1 MAYNERIFSEAE
13 EILKKRRDGAEA
25 DAERRREEFFRECP
39 QAEETDAR
47 MRSAVLGLVKVI
59 GSGEN
64 AREYVEKLKNV
75 NLKARAELE
84 ALLRKNGRPAD
95 YLAPR
100 YVCPLC
106 GDTGIRDGALCS
118 CHKQLLKQLSYKELS
133 AKSSLSQ
140 KSFDDFDLSYYTGD
154 DRARMSR
161 ILEFCKN
168 YARDFDQNSRSVL
181 MTGETGLGKTHLS
194 LAIAGAAIERGFGVV
209 YGSVQRL
216 ISEVEREHFGRSD
229 KPDGATED
237 ALITCDLLILD
248 DLGAEF
254 TTQFVTAELNSII
267 GERLQ
272 TRRPTIIN
280 TNLSLAELQDKYSR
294 RIVSRIAGEYVIL
307 KFTGRDVRSLRRG

>member
-1 MAYNERIFSEAE
+1 MAYSERIFSEAE
-13 EILKKRRDGAEA
+13 EILKKRRDRAEA
-25 DAERRREEFFRECP
+25 DAERRKDEFFRECP
-39 QAEETDAR
+39 QAKELDDR
-47 MRSAVLGLVKVI
+47 MRSAVLELVKVI
-59 GSGEN
+59 GSGDK
-64 AREYVEKLKNV
+64 AREFIEKLRTV
-75 NLKARAELE
+75 NLKSRAGLE
-84 ALLRKNGRPAD
+84 ELLRKNGKPAD
-95 YLAPR
+95 YLTPR
-100 YVCPLC
+100 YTCPLC

-118 CHKQLLKQLSYKELS
+118 CHKQILKQLSFKELS
-133 AKSSLSQ
+133 GKSSLSQ
-140 KSFDDFDLSYYTGD
+140 KRFEDFDLGYYTGD

-161 ILEFCKN
+161 VLEFCKN
-168 YARDFDQNSRSVL
+168 YARDFDQESCSVL

-194 LAIAGAAIERGFGVV
+194 LAIAGAAIDRGFGVV

-216 ISEVEREHFGRSD
+216 ISEVEREHFGRSE

-254 TTQFVTAELNSII
+254 TTQFVTAELNNII
-267 GERLQ
+267 SERLQ

-307 KFTGRDVRSLRRG
+307 KFTGRDVRSLKRG